1 MSNYQT
7 QDMEPDYDSYANDQI
22 DFYTHMSN
30 EKWIDRS
37 AETLPPW
44 FNDVEE
50 NTTND
55 PTNPSHYTSVP
66 REYEHHRVMAVWGM
80 DYHLSAAIKYLA
92 RAGKKTSAHLSD
104 KEKEMEDLKKA
115 ITYISMRL
123 ELMEE
128 NIL

>member
-1 MSNYQT
+1 MNNYQT
-7 QDMEPDYDSYANDQI
+7 QDLEPDYDSYSNDQE
-22 DFYTHMSN
+22 DFFTQMSN
-30 EKWIDRS
+30 EKWIDI
-37 AETLPPW
+37 ANEAPPVWHNDIEKTETH
-44 FNDVEE
+44 
-50 NTTND
+50 D
-55 PTNPSHYTSVP
+55 PTNPTHYTSVP
-66 REYEHHRVMAVWGM
+66 REYEHHRVMAIWGM

-104 KEKEMEDLKKA
+104 KEKEMEDLRKA